1 MKANI
6 FTVILSISMLAIT
19 TNNLEAQQAQQPPHE
34 TVAKQNA
41 QSPNGKVKTSYVC
54 FVNNRYMGKEQIP
67 VNVNGKTYY
76 GCCQGC
82 VGNLKNNRKVRYA
95 TDPFSKK
102 EVDKSTAYIV
112 VKPGSS
118 EVWYFESEKNY
129 NSFANTRK

>member
-1 MKANI
+1 MRVNI
-6 FTVILSISMLAIT
+6 LTVILSISMFAVT
-19 TNNLEAQQAQQPPHE
+19 TSNIEAQQMQKPPHE

-41 QSPNGKVKTSYVC
+41 QSPNGKVKSSFVC

-67 VNVNGKTYY
+67 VEVNGKTYY

-82 VGNLKNNRKVRYA
+82 VGNLQNNRKVRYA
-95 TDPFSKK
+95 IDPYTNK
-102 EVDKSTAYIV
+102 EVDKALAYIV

-129 NSFANTRK
+129 SSYSSANK